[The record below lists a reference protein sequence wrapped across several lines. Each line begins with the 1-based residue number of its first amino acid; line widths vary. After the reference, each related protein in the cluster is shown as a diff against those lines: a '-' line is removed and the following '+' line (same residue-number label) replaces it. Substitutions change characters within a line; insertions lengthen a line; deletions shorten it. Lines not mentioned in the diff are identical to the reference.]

1 MTIDQF
7 RSTGRDVPDLGAVI
21 GDEEVT
27 RGQPGRVYC
36 GCFWIA
42 ALPER
47 RRRYST
53 DPARK
58 GWYAAQR
65 CLRFAARIS
74 LPH

>member
-1 MTIDQF
+1 MPIDVQAY
-7 RSTGRDVPDLGAVI
+7 RLARRACNGS
-21 GDEEVT
+21 
-27 RGQPGRVYC
+27 
-36 GCFWIA
+36 
-42 ALPER
+42 R